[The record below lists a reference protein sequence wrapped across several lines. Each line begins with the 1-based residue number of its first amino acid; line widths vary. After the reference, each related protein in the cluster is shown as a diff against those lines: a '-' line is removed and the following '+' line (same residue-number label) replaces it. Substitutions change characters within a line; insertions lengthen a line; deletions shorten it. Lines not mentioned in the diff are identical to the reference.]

1 MVRSSSPASPDPAAL
16 PRRGPRVRPTADWRP
31 EQWPRTVVGAM
42 SDAERF
48 DAFYAESRDRLLVLA
63 YALTGD
69 LPASR
74 GAVRDAYIAAW
85 HHWSKLK
92 RLDDPETWVRP
103 HAWSHAQRRH
113 TARIWHRDRKLD
125 PDVRAT
131 LDALAKLPLPA
142 RKTLLLRHL
151 THASDQEAAREVGL
165 SLGDAEAR
173 LDAATVQVA
182 AQREVATSDVPGLL
196 RRLTAQ
202 CAGQRWPRATIVRR
216 AGTARR
222 RSHAL
227 VGVCLVV
234 GALAGSGFLV
244 ADDHGVHPTL
254 SAAGDRLTSVP
265 SAGTEVQPPEPDAQ
279 GITPAAMVSKAQ
291 LGRALPGRVWQVT
304 GTDPKQEATLP
315 CQRRAYA
322 DPQAST
328 ALVRNFT
335 ARHERKQ
342 PQLAAVQTME
352 LSADVDRA
360 RRGFETAGSW
370 FAACEVPRMQL
381 VTVRKVSK
389 LGDEAEQ
396 YVLRAWGGPAATFV
410 VGTARTGRITTV
422 TLTRT
427 SGVGRPDLAANLRFL
442 VAAVDDLCPTTL
454 GGHCSAM
461 PEAKT
466 VPAPRAG
473 TLPMMLSEFD
483 LPPAAGVVR
492 PWVGT
497 TPKQAIRNLAATGCD
512 QSSFHGGGW
521 KHAATRS
528 FLVPG
533 GQVSPAFGITET
545 VGRLPIPQAE
555 TFVNGV
561 SSKLASCHD
570 RQLGTDVVRISHG
583 PAMTAWRVRT
593 QVSDKETVTF
603 LMGVA
608 RSGGAV
614 AQVGFVPDG
623 RHTMTEAQFVA
634 LVRRAGERLTTM
646 PG

>member
-1 MVRSSSPASPDPAAL
+1 
-16 PRRGPRVRPTADWRP
+16 
-31 EQWPRTVVGAM
+31 M

-85 HHWSKLK
+85 HHWRKLK

-131 LDALAKLPLPA
+131 LDALAKLPLAA

-151 THASDQEAAREVGL
+151 TNASDQEAAREVGL
-165 SLGDAEAR
+165 SLADAEAR
-173 LDAATVQVA
+173 LDAATAQLA
-182 AQREVATSDVPGLL
+182 AQREVTTADVGGLL
-196 RRLTAQ
+196 RRLIEQ

-216 AGTARR
+216 AGTTRR

-254 SAAGDRLTSVP
+254 AAAGDRLTSVP
-265 SAGTEVQPPEPDAQ
+265 ATGDSEAEPPDSDST
-279 GITPAAMVSKAQ
+279 GITPSSMVSRVQ

-322 DPQAST
+322 DPHAST
-328 ALVRNFT
+328 SLVRNFT
-335 ARHERKQ
+335 ARHERNQ

-352 LSADVDRA
+352 LSSDVVRA
-360 RRGFETAGSW
+360 RRGFQTAASW

-381 VTVRKVSK
+381 VTVRRVSH
-389 LGDEAEQ
+389 LGDDAEQ

-427 SGVGRPDLAANLRFL
+427 SGAGRPDLAANLRFL
-442 VAAVDDLCPTTL
+442 VAAVDDLCSTTL
-454 GGHCSAM
+454 GGHCSAL

-473 TLPMMLSEFD
+473 QLPMMLSEFD
-483 LPPAAGVVR
+483 LPPAIGVVR

-512 QSSFHGGGW
+512 QSSFHGGSW

-533 GQVSPAFGITET
+533 ASLSPAFGITET
-545 VGRLPIPQAE
+545 VGRLPPPQAE

-561 SSKLASCHD
+561 RAKLASCHD
-570 RQLGTDVVRISHG
+570 RQLGTEVVRISHG
-583 PAMTAWRVRT
+583 PAVTAWRVRT

-603 LMGVA
+603 LMGIA

-623 RHTMTEAQFVA
+623 RHTMTAAQFVA
-634 LVRRAGERLTTM
+634 LVRRAGERLSAV